1 MNVVQARP
9 AKLGR
14 GYVGEAPKGP
24 VVEFYDEI
32 PNHELSLDDFE
43 VFALARLKVRPLHN
57 AFLTRPN
64 TMYLHK

>member
-14 GYVGEAPKGP
+14 GYVGEGPKGP
-24 VVEFYDEI
+24 MVEFYDEI

-43 VFALARLKVRPLHN
+43 VFALARLKVRKRTLH
-57 AFLTRPN
+57 A
-64 TMYLHK
+64 